1 MTLTI
6 PAAVEESLRYISA
19 VRTTGRLATTDQVI
33 DGILFPAGSTVLLGL
48 HAGGLSEAEEQGFE
62 FNIFRESGC
71 PHLALGPE
79 PITALA
85 PHLLALSY
93 KKP

>member
-1 MTLTI
+1 MLADHPDQYQALRNDPSLI

-71 PHLALGPE
+71 L
-79 PITALA
+79 I
-85 PHLLALSY
+85 
-93 KKP
+93 